1 MKENIKK
8 ILFLSSVLFSIVII
22 FLTVFVFINVSST
35 VELRDS
41 KENIKELEVYKK
53 EVLKVKNN
61 ECRNEI
67 NNIIKYYEETSYDGD
82 VSIKE
87 MFDYGFE
94 HSLLEYYSKV
104 KDSCNISNDEADD
117 NRLAT
122 KFLTASIQFD
132 EIYQSYYY
140 QYELGLKDY
149 LIRDISE
156 PSLNMVEYKINR
168 SIILEIIDFLIKREV
183 K

>member
-1 MKENIKK
+1 MKENIKR
-8 ILFLSSVLFSIVII
+8 VLFISSMFFSIMIVV
-22 FLTVFVFINVSST
+22 LTILTLFNMSGT
-35 VELRDS
+35 VNLSDTKDNIDELDG
-41 KENIKELEVYKK
+41 YKK

-61 ECRNEI
+61 KCRNEI

-82 VSIKE
+82 VSVKE

-104 KDSCNISNDEADD
+104 KESCNISNDEADD

-140 QYELGLKDY
+140 QYELGLKDK

-168 SIILEIIDFLIKREV
+168 SLILEIIDFLIEREV

>member
-1 MKENIKK
+1 
-8 ILFLSSVLFSIVII
+8 
-22 FLTVFVFINVSST
+22 
-35 VELRDS
+35 
-41 KENIKELEVYKK
+41 
-53 EVLKVKNN
+53 
-61 ECRNEI
+61 
-67 NNIIKYYEETSYDGD
+67 
-82 VSIKE
+82 

-168 SIILEIIDFLIKREV
+168 SLILEIIDFLIKREV